1 MSDFTAI
8 ALVVVA
14 FVLAGVA
21 LAALGWVLAAARR
34 NARLLTV
41 PAHDAPPVLRPRC
54 PRPVPSV
61 PASADPAVPSH
72 HPTRR

>member
-41 PAHDAPPVLRPRC
+41 PAHDASLPER
-54 PRPVPSV
+54 
-61 PASADPAVPSH
+61 ADERVGE
-72 HPTRR
+72 R

>member
-41 PAHDAPPVLRPRC
+41 PAHDAPPVREAPL
-54 PRPVPSV
+54 
-61 PASADPAVPSH
+61 PAPGAERAGE
-72 HPTRR
+72 R